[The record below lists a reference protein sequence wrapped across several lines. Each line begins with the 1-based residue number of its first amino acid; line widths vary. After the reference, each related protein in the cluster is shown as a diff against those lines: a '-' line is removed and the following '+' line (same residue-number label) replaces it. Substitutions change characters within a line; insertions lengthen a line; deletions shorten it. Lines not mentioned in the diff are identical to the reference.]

1 MLVVDE
7 ERLHRDV
14 TQQEAE
20 AHVELF
26 RLKVDVLLPDRSCL
40 HVLSNTLN
48 CPLKYLLNLI
58 VGVGAKSLRVLKKE
72 VEITFPEI
80 YL

>member
-1 MLVVDE
+1 MVTNLLLADVLVVDE
-7 ERLHRDV
+7 ERLHRHV
-14 TQQEAE
+14 AQQEAE

-58 VGVGAKSLRVLKKE
+58 VSVRAKSL
-72 VEITFPEI
+72 
-80 YL
+80 